1 MENINLNELR
11 NIAYKT
17 ACEHGFHDKR
27 LSEEHCLCLVIS
39 ELMEAVEADRKG
51 RLGKKCKSRFE
62 MDYNRY
68 PALVEEEKRF
78 KCSFEKH
85 VKDTLPDKLSNAVI
99 CLLDLAG
106 LRGIS
111 LESASNDINSEYMD
125 DIACMYSQLSFTEAI
140 YSIFIKPIVD
150 YQYLSTIVNEMIFSI
165 FALAKHLDIDLLWHI
180 EQKMRY
186 NELRPMF
193 HGKNID
199 YENNY
204 IYNYMCYR
212 PIMGWRSNNYI
223 QTVFHIAAR
232 LA

>member
-17 ACEHGFHDKR
+17 ACEHGFHDKIF
-27 LSEEHCLCLVIS
+27 SEEHFLCLIIL
-39 ELMEAVEADRKG
+39 ELMEAVEAERKG
-51 RLGKKCKSRFE
+51 RLGKNCKSRFE

-78 KCSFEKH
+78 KCSFENH

-111 LESASNDINSEYMD
+111 LETVSEDINSEYMD
-125 DIACMYSQLSFTEAI
+125 DIVHMYSQLSFTEAI
-140 YSIFIKPIVD
+140 YVISIIPPVD
-150 YQYLSTIVNEMIFSI
+150 CSDFSTVVNHMIFSI
-165 FALAKHLDIDLLWHI
+165 FAFSKHLGIDLLWHI

-186 NELRPMF
+186 NELRPRLN
-193 HGKNID
+193 GKG
-199 YENNY
+199 Y
-204 IYNYMCYR
+204 
-212 PIMGWRSNNYI
+212 
-223 QTVFHIAAR
+223 
-232 LA
+232 

>member
-1 MENINLNELR
+1 MIMENINLNELR

-39 ELMEAVEADRKG
+39 ELMEAVEAERKG

-78 KCSFEKH
+78 KCSFEKNL
-85 VKDTLPDKLSNAVI
+85 KDTLPDELTDAVI
-99 CLLDLAG
+99 RLLDLAG

-111 LESASNDINSEYMD
+111 LELANGNID
-125 DIACMYSQLSFTEAI
+125 DCIEDMAEACKDETFTESI
-140 YSIFIKPIVD
+140 YSI
-150 YQYLSTIVNEMIFSI
+150 STLPVRYDGIFDFSI
-165 FALAKHLDIDLLWHI
+165 TVNDMILLIFGLAKHLDIDLLWHI

-186 NELRPMF
+186 NELRP
-193 HGKNID
+193 
-199 YENNY
+199 Y
-204 IYNYMCYR
+204 
-212 PIMGWRSNNYI
+212 
-223 QTVFHIAAR
+223 V
-232 LA
+232 